1 MSATRTTVVSA
12 ALSLFLLLTAT
23 VPSHAQTAV
32 AAPTAPD
39 STLYTTYNLYG
50 SSGAYNLN
58 WSVCGSTQETE
69 GCYASG
75 KLGPFVT
82 VGAMMEGIPMVS
94 GSVVTRSI
102 YVVDSGSTDVKLY
115 VYRKVDT
122 VSTESDTVTVTLTH
136 TITLP
141 LTGGTAAITS
151 MAANTAFL
159 FIGTDQSPQGV
170 EVKKATLAVTTLG
183 GFSPPI
189 NVTSITAD
197 QYGYVTVTQGDA
209 SGESAFQLFGPTGG
223 GEEDGGGSSF
233 VLGTMQAVQPTAA
246 ITGSAE
252 TSRQLGYRPKAIANE
267 AK

>member
-1 MSATRTTVVSA
+1 
-12 ALSLFLLLTAT
+12 
-23 VPSHAQTAV
+23 
-32 AAPTAPD
+32 
-39 STLYTTYNLYG
+39 
-50 SSGAYNLN
+50 
-58 WSVCGSTQETE
+58 
-69 GCYASG
+69 
-75 KLGPFVT
+75 
-82 VGAMMEGIPMVS
+82 MMEGLPMVS

-102 YVVDSGSTDVKLY
+102 YVVDSGSTAVKLY
-115 VYRKVDT
+115 VYKKVDT
-122 VSTESDTVTVTLTH
+122 VSTESDSVTVTLTH

-141 LTGGTAAITS
+141 LTGGTTAITS

-170 EVKKATLAVTTLG
+170 EVKKATLAVTKLG
-183 GFSPPI
+183 GFSPPV

-209 SGESAFQLFGPTGG
+209 TGESGFQLFGPTGG

-246 ITGSAE
+246 ITGNAE
-252 TSRQLGYRPKAIANE
+252 TSRQIGYRPKASATD